1 MALQKLRSPKIRR
14 LSVVDQVSD
23 SIKQSLLDQVWKE
36 GDKLPSEGELAEY
49 YGVNRLSVRMAL
61 QKLSTLGLIET
72 RVGEGSFVAHFS
84 VQPIFSELASVRQ
97 QGRPPGCGAAAQPAG
112 R

>member
-61 QKLSTLGLIET
+61 QNSA
-72 RVGEGSFVAHFS
+72 RW
-84 VQPIFSELASVRQ
+84 ASLR
-97 QGRPPGCGAAAQPAG
+97 RAWAKAPL
-112 R
+112 

>member
-61 QKLSTLGLIET
+61 QKLSTLGLCQTVFKRKVHSLCEEVNSN
-72 RVGEGSFVAHFS
+72 RS
-84 VQPIFSELASVRQ
+84 QK
-97 QGRPPGCGAAAQPAG
+97 CGP
-112 R
+112 

>member
-49 YGVNRLSVRMAL
+49 LS
-61 QKLSTLGLIET
+61 LI
-72 RVGEGSFVAHFS
+72 H
-84 VQPIFSELASVRQ
+84 I
-97 QGRPPGCGAAAQPAG
+97 
-112 R
+112 

>member
-36 GDKLPSEGELAEY
+36 GDIMNGW
-49 YGVNRLSVRMAL
+49 
-61 QKLSTLGLIET
+61 
-72 RVGEGSFVAHFS
+72 
-84 VQPIFSELASVRQ
+84 
-97 QGRPPGCGAAAQPAG
+97 
-112 R
+112 